1 MSKNNTIEI
10 DDTIGN
16 IQSQRYI
23 MKNGKLILEIEYSFK
38 VHGQFEFETKRFI
51 VSSEEVEVEE

>member
-10 DDTIGN
+10 DDTICN

-23 MKNGKLILEIEYSFK
+23 MKNGKLILEIEYSFEE
-38 VHGQFEFETKRFI
+38 HGQFEFETKQFI
-51 VSSEEVEVEE
+51 VSNEEVEEE